1 MTSALDINAE
11 QQASI
16 YQLAVGRYRDMF
28 TGEDRPSPLL
38 LSGEMS
44 FNPAATF
51 YMTSAGLLSSG
62 YQNIRVQNLYS
73 GWDQAWF
80 SAAASYANTKDA
92 GQGYQFSV
100 QNQMTINGNF
110 GVSWSSVYGS
120 ANYWLPDDALS
131 SSNNL
136 NDLMFGN

>member
-62 YQNIRVQNLYS
+62 YQNIRVQIFTVDGIRPGFQRQQVMLIPKMQDRDTNL
-73 GWDQAWF
+73 AF
-80 SAAASYANTKDA
+80 R
-92 GQGYQFSV
+92 
-100 QNQMTINGNF
+100 IR
-110 GVSWSSVYGS
+110 
-120 ANYWLPDDALS
+120 
-131 SSNNL
+131 
-136 NDLMFGN
+136 